1 MTNIEIAIK
10 LAEEIEHD
18 YDNLI
23 RIIKAD
29 KDDTVKIL
37 LINSAWMG
45 HVVSYDKKLKVFI
58 YKDTIIPVSK
68 EFLAMVNKC
77 LNIEQPSPTFQ
88 KGGPTPTNNE
98 PTPKVNS
105 IISEAYIKKVD
116 HILIVLKEYK
126 SQMDKVLISK
136 SVIDKLTE
144 ELNEMNPFN

>member
-98 PTPKVNS
+98 PTPKVNRLTS
-105 IISEAYIKKVD
+105 SAYDQKLND
-116 HILIVLKEYK
+116 LIVASNECLF
-126 SQMDKVLISK
+126 Q
-136 SVIDKLTE
+136 IDKANSCKITMDRIAK